1 VASLNE
7 AWGTAFWSQDY
18 RSFDEVDPPNL
29 TVTEANPAHRMDY
42 QRFASDEVVSF
53 NRMQAEIIRAHS
65 PGRDVVHNF
74 MGFFTAFDHH
84 AVSQDLDVATWDSYP
99 LGFLDQGWDEAD
111 TKTHYR
117 RHGHPDFAAF
127 HHDLYRGCGRGRMW
141 VMEQQPGPVN
151 WAPNNPAPLAG
162 MVRLWSLEAFAHGA
176 ELVSY
181 FRWRQA
187 PFGQEQMHAGLLRP
201 DHVDGPAA
209 EEVRT
214 VAAEL
219 ARLPAVPPE
228 QAPVA
233 LIFSYEAQWML
244 GIQPQGEAFDPLR
257 LSFEFYTAL
266 RSLGLDVD
274 ILPADAD
281 LKGYSLI
288 VAPSL
293 PMLEDPDRLKRSSAQ
308 FLFGP
313 RSGSKTREFQIP
325 PELAP
330 GPLQKLL
337 PLKVTAVESL
347 RPGHSEP
354 VNGSAGAVI
363 NWLEHVETGL
373 VPRLSTLEGKGV
385 WFQEDRFH
393 YLAGWP
399 DSDLLLEIMSTF
411 AAECGLPVR
420 RLPQGVRLRSHG
432 DVQFAFN
439 YAPVESDIA
448 DLIPKE
454 ASLLLGSTKLPP
466 TGVAAWPV
474 A

>member
-1 VASLNE
+1 
-7 AWGTAFWSQDY
+7 
-18 RSFDEVDPPNL
+18 
-29 TVTEANPAHRMDY
+29 
-42 QRFASDEVVSF
+42 
-53 NRMQAEIIRAHS
+53 
-65 PGRDVVHNF
+65 

-99 LGFLDQGWDEAD
+99 LGFLDQGWDEAA
-111 TKTHYR
+111 TKALYLR
-117 RHGHPDFAAF
+117 QGHPDFAAF

-151 WAPNNPAPLAG
+151 WAPNNPAPLPG
-162 MVRLWSLEAFAHGA
+162 MVRLWTLEAYAHGA

-209 EEVRT
+209 AQVHLA
-214 VAAEL
+214 AAEL
-219 ARLPAVPPE
+219 SGLRAIAATR
-228 QAPVA
+228 APVA

-244 GIQPQGEAFDPLR
+244 NIQPQGEAFDPLR

-266 RSLGLDVD
+266 RSLGFDVD

-281 LKGYSLI
+281 LQGYSLI
-288 VAPSL
+288 VVPSL
-293 PMLEDPDRLKRSSAQ
+293 PVLSDMDRLKMSSAQ
-308 FLFGP
+308 ILFGP

-325 PELAP
+325 AELAP
-330 GPLQKLL
+330 GPLQDLL

-347 RPGHSEP
+347 RAGHCEP
-354 VNGSAGAVI
+354 LANSAGAVI
-363 NWLEHVETGL
+363 NWLEHVETSL
-373 VPRLSTLEGKGV
+373 VPRLSTTEGKGV
-385 WFQEDRFH
+385 WFQSGRFH

-399 DSDLLLEIMSTF
+399 DEALLLEIMSAL
-411 AAECGLPVR
+411 AAEGGLPVDR
-420 RLPQGVRLRSHG
+420 VPDGLRLRRHG

-439 YAPVESDIA
+439 YAPTETDITG
-448 DLIPKE
+448 LVPGGT
-454 ASLLLGSTKLPP
+454 SLLLGGLKLPP
-466 TGVAAWPV
+466 AGVAAWTV